1 MNANTN
7 GSISSYL
14 INVASASLTK
24 TLIAPLE
31 RVKILRQTEQELVNQ
46 RKLGVGYKGSFRCI
60 LEIFK
65 KEGLASF
72 WRGNSNFTIR
82 CFITQ
87 AINSV
92 IKNQVKTI
100 FLIKNSDD
108 YFTFFCKNIMAG
120 SCAGILS
127 LVFVYSLDY
136 TYTKLAAD
144 NKIDEQRQFKNLAD
158 VYKQSF
164 NKDGIC
170 GLYRGFGITC
180 AGLVLHRTLFF
191 SLHDLLIPI
200 LKIDRPSFTISL
212 AFAYGIT
219 VISTLITYPIDTICR
234 RMIINSKGDAQIPN
248 YNGSVDCVSRILKNE
263 GFVVLMNGAD
273 VSIVK
278 STAQILMIFFLNRLA
293 KFYLGSK
300 LDIMGL

>member
-7 GSISSYL
+7 QKYGSISSYL
-14 INVASASLTK
+14 INAASASLTK

-46 RKLGVGYKGSFRCI
+46 RKLGVGYRGSFCCI

-72 WRGNSNFTIR
+72 WRGNSNYTIR

-92 IKNQVKTI
+92 IKNQIKTI

-136 TYTKLAAD
+136 TYTKLAVD
-144 NKIDEQRQFKNLAD
+144 NKTDEQRQFNNLAD

-170 GLYRGFGITC
+170 GLYMGFGITC

-191 SLHDLLIPI
+191 SLHDLFIPI
-200 LKIDRPSFTISL
+200 FKIDRPSFTISL

-219 VISTLITYPIDTICR
+219 VISTLLTYPIDTIRR
-234 RMIINSKGDAQIPN
+234 RMIINSNDDAR
-248 YNGSVDCVSRILKNE
+248 YNGSVDCFFRILKNE
-263 GFVVLMNGAD
+263 GFVVLMNGAG

-278 STAQILMIFFLNRLA
+278 TTVQILMIFFLNRLA